1 MDGLAVIAIAA
12 KAAGY
17 VAALLAMGGVL
28 FAAVFRRDADPATL
42 RLARR
47 IAAGAALAGLVVLA
61 LRFGIRAA
69 RISGMGLEAATDP
82 TMLGFVW
89 QSPLGTAALWRG
101 LGEAAILTVLMPG
114 ALRHLALIGAGAVAV
129 SYAQVGH
136 TLGEPRL
143 LLGAL
148 LVAHLLAAAFWAGS
162 LIPLAHAAGTVP
174 GAAVLHR
181 FGLIAAWSVS
191 LLIAAGAAL
200 AWLLSGSLPA
210 LLGTAYGLTLL
221 AKVAAVGA
229 LLGLAALNKWR
240 LVPALTAAEPSAAA
254 FLRRSIAVEVAAVL
268 AIAVLTAALTT
279 VTTPPLRLS
288 RRLGPCLVEKL
299 DQLHELRP
307 LVLAVAGGE
316 RVLHAMRGV
325 VVDHQLLHALESG
338 AHGGDLRE
346 HVHAV
351 PILLDHPGDPP
362 DLSLEALQARQRGVA
377 VRVHGSS

>member
-1 MDGLAVIAIAA
+1 MEGLAPLDGLAIVAIAA

-47 IAAGAALAGLVVLA
+47 LAAGAALAGLVVLA

-82 TMLGFVW
+82 VMLDFVW

-114 ALRHLALIGAGAVAV
+114 VLRNLALFGAGAVAV

-143 LLGAL
+143 ALAAL
-148 LVAHLLAAAFWAGS
+148 LIAHILAAAFWAGS
-162 LIPLAHAAGTVP
+162 LIPLAHAARTAP
-174 GAAVLHR
+174 GATVLHR
-181 FGLIAAWSVS
+181 FGLVAAWTVS
-191 LLIAAGAAL
+191 LLVAAGVAL
-200 AWLLSGSLPA
+200 AWFLSGSLSA

-221 AKVAAVGA
+221 AKVAAVAA

-240 LVPALTAAEPSAAA
+240 LLPALAAGDASSAAS
-254 FLRRSIAVEVAAVL
+254 LRRSIAVEMAAVL
-268 AIAVLTAALTT
+268 AIAALTAALTT
-279 VTTPPLRLS
+279 VTTPPLRL
-288 RRLGPCLVEKL
+288 
-299 DQLHELRP
+299 
-307 LVLAVAGGE
+307 
-316 RVLHAMRGV
+316 
-325 VVDHQLLHALESG
+325 
-338 AHGGDLRE
+338 
-346 HVHAV
+346 
-351 PILLDHPGDPP
+351 
-362 DLSLEALQARQRGVA
+362 
-377 VRVHGSS
+377 